1 MAELGGPTR
10 QERQQSHLYELDM
23 VRAVTALAVVG
34 VHVTAFTIILADTPT
49 GKVLQDAAVSALH
62 FTREIFIAITA
73 FVMVYVYAGR
83 PFSAKTFWRKRG
95 IGVLIPY
102 VIWSVFYDVVT
113 KPALPPLQWLLRIV
127 GEILVGGA
135 SFQLY
140 YILLTLEF
148 YLVLPWFLSFM
159 SRAGKRPWRLLGI
172 SFAVQVIVLAL
183 DYHFVQSGPLSTSGL
198 SQILL
203 PAQDRFLP
211 LYQLYMVAGG
221 LAAMYRTQV
230 QAFLR
235 RHSAWA
241 IGALALGLVLLWGN
255 LVYQTDITHAGMTY
269 GIAVFQPAMAV
280 YGLAVTAFFYWVT
293 SRWAARRAPGP
304 PRGHRFWL
312 VLSNASFGIY
322 LMHAYLLDL
331 ALTYL
336 VPHLPG
342 HGPEALQVT
351 RVWAL
356 VAGGTVALCSLWL
369 YVPGL
374 SRLIGRP
381 CALRPD
387 SAIAQ
392 RLNTAGASARLW
404 LGKLPRALRPPR
416 RVVAAGPG
424 ATGAPSM
431 PSMPSMPS
439 ETPAAA
445 RLR

>member
-1 MAELGGPTR
+1 MAESGGLIRR
-10 QERQQSHLYELDM
+10 QRQQSHLYELDV
-23 VRAVTALAVVG
+23 VRGVTALAVVG
-34 VHVTAFTIILADTPT
+34 VHVTAFTIILANTPADQL
-49 GKVLQDAAVSALH
+49 LQNAAVSALH

-102 VIWSVFYDVVT
+102 VVWSVFYDVVT

-159 SRAGKRPWRLLGI
+159 ARAGKRPWRLLGI
-172 SFAVQVIVLAL
+172 SFAVQVVVLAL
-183 DYHFVQSGPLSTSGL
+183 DYHFVQSGPLSTGAL
-198 SQILL
+198 GQNLL
-203 PAQDRFLP
+203 AGQDRFLP

-235 RHSAWA
+235 AHGAWMFA
-241 IGALALGLVLLWGN
+241 ALALALALLWGN
-255 LVYQTDITHAGMTY
+255 LVYQADVTHAGMTY

-280 YGLAVTAFFYWVT
+280 YGLAVSAFLYWVT
-293 SRWAARRAPGP
+293 SRWAASRAPGP
-304 PRGHRFWL
+304 PRGHQFWL

-331 ALTYL
+331 ALKYL

-342 HGPEALQVT
+342 HGPAALQVGL
-351 RVWAL
+351 VWAL
-356 VAGGTVALCSLWL
+356 VAGGTVALCVLWL

-387 SAIAQ
+387 FAVA
-392 RLNTAGASARLW
+392 RWLDAAGASARLW
-404 LGKLPRALRPPR
+404 LGGLPRALRPLR
-416 RVVAAGPG
+416 RVVAAAPG
-424 ATGAPSM
+424 ASRTGG
-431 PSMPSMPS
+431 
-439 ETPAAA
+439 ETPSSA
-445 RLR
+445 RLG